1 MTPLEFA
8 NNVRYAT
15 RTNATTF
22 PDTELLAYMNTK
34 RIELA
39 KAIEGVNEY
48 IFGVIET
55 RDLVASSVSRQ
66 YMLPADWLQRF
77 SRVEAKLNGIDWVVL
92 RELDLNTY
100 ERSTDETSI
109 VSQFSNE
116 QNHGYYDIFGEALW
130 LYTGTIEAT
139 VTDGL
144 KLWSYAYPTK
154 ITDLTEVVVDLG
166 RPSSPT
172 AVGMPVLMHELWQ
185 DAVSITWKSN
195 QDRPIALN
203 ERELAYSKRLGEVLA
218 NLRTA
223 TRDRSDSQSDFNDG
237 SDDGYDY

>member
-8 NNVRYAT
+8 ANVRYAT

-22 PDTELLAYMNTK
+22 PDVELLAYMNTK

-39 KAIEGVNEY
+39 KAIEGVNED

-77 SRVEAKLNGIDWVVL
+77 SRVEAKLNGTDWVVL
-92 RELDLNTY
+92 KELDLNTWN
-100 ERSTDETSI
+100 RTSDETRI
-109 VSQFSNE
+109 VSQFGLTENTAW
-116 QNHGYYDIFGEALW
+116 YDIFGEAIW
-130 LYTGTIEAT
+130 LYTGTIDAT

-154 ITDLTEVVVDLG
+154 ITDLTEAVVDLG
-166 RPSSPT
+166 RPSSTT

-195 QDRPIALN
+195 QDKPLALN
-203 ERELAYSKRLGEVLA
+203 ERELAYGKRLEEVLS

-223 TRDRSDSQSDFNDG
+223 SRDREDNQSDFNDG
-237 SDDGYDY
+237 SDDGYNY